1 MNRLEHA
8 IGVVLRLG
16 TIVSSSLFA
25 IGLATAL
32 AGFHEALARTLLE
45 VGLVIL
51 LATPATRVVVSVVE
65 YVRERDWTFV
75 VLTLIVLAALGASV
89 AAAYL

>member
-8 IGVVLRLG
+8 IGVVLRVG
-16 TIVSSSLFA
+16 TVASSSLLA
-25 IGLATAL
+25 AGLVLAL
-32 AGFHEALARTLLE
+32 AGYRDAVARALLE

-75 VLTLIVLAALGASV
+75 VLTLVVLLALGASV